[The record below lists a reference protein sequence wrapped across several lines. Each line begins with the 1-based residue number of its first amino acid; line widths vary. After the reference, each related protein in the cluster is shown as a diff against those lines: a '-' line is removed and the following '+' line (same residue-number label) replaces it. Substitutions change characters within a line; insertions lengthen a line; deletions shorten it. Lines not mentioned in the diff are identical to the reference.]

1 MKSYPS
7 PNHDERSGDTPVDML
22 VLHYT
27 GMESAAAARTRMC
40 DANGKV
46 SAHYM
51 IDEDGDILQL
61 VPENRRAWHAGEA
74 FWRGQT
80 NINGR
85 SIGIELVNPGHEFG
99 LRPFPDA
106 QMAALEALAAEL
118 LERHPIPA
126 VNVVG
131 HSDVAPRRKSD
142 PGELFDWRRLA
153 AVGIGLWPDGVAE
166 VTVDARRAT
175 HMLAAIGYET
185 VDLNIT
191 VEAFQRRYRPTRI
204 DGIIDGETGGL
215 LSRVQRLTEL

>member
-80 NINGR
+80 DINGR